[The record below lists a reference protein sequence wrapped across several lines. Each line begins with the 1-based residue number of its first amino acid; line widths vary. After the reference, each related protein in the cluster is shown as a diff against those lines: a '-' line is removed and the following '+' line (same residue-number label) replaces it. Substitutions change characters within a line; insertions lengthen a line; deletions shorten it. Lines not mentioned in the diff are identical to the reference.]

1 MSSFRQRILEK
12 LRHRVDNGSICLVVR
27 ANDFY
32 QMKNLRYH
40 MYFGNLIGTIEL
52 SPNDFA
58 NTQME
63 FEGSNRKLYVADLAI
78 REDCRRRG
86 IATQLLLEIENFAR
100 TNLYDE
106 IYLHV
111 EVNNVIARNLY
122 LKLGYKEVTMNEN
135 VVAFTETRLQ
145 KPADFFVL
153 LWKQIIAS

>member
-1 MSSFRQRILEK
+1 
-12 LRHRVDNGSICLVVR
+12 
-27 ANDFY
+27 
-32 QMKNLRYH
+32 